1 MRRPNFGYWNGYSAG
16 MLHGWDNRG
25 NELERT
31 VALLQEQLAD
41 ARADARHQSER
52 ADAACD
58 LLLRHLGARAISA
71 AGRES
76 EVAEVRAVSRV
87 AKAMNEDPLEDRPVG
102 PGTAYQSAEDEGYI
116 LAREPNEEAIAADG

>member
-1 MRRPNFGYWNGYSAG
+1 MRLPGYHPGYI
-16 MLHGWDNRG
+16 RG
-25 NELERT
+25 RADGADAAERT
-31 VALLQEQLAD
+31 IALLQEQLAD